1 MSGCWSS
8 DMTSELP
15 LATPQ
20 SPAVDADGSHPKNS
34 TRAPAKPGV
43 TPALQWACTSHKY
56 KPLCY

>member
-1 MSGCWSS
+1 
-8 DMTSELP
+8 MTSELP